1 MAIKYTIG
9 IDGDLLRVK
18 ASGNDDNLQQV
29 KEYGLAIIE
38 AAKTHN
44 AKSALCDETELHY
57 ELDTFDTFESAKYI
71 AEHVPGMAK
80 LAIVCKRE
88 QMDDASFW
96 ETTAVNRGLQVRV
109 FNTIR
114 DAELWLA
121 PSQMK

>member
-1 MAIKYTIG
+1 MPIQYQIE
-9 IDGDLLRVK
+9 IHNDLLRVK
-18 ASGNDDNLQQV
+18 ASGNDDDLEQV
-29 KEYGLAIIE
+29 KEYGLAIID
-38 AAKTHN
+38 AARTHDIT
-44 AKSALCDETELHY
+44 KVLCDETGLHY

-80 LAIVCKRE
+80 LAIVCTRE